1 MRLWKLHSR
10 GDTDGRGY
18 KMKRAVLCLGTNI
31 GDRTKNLH
39 DAVGAL
45 SFLFGTDV
53 IKTSK
58 VYETEPFEVPDEQEN
73 FYNCCVML
81 ETELSPKMLM
91 GACLGIE
98 AKMGRLRP
106 YKNSPRIIDIDIILY
121 EGEKINDVN
130 LTIPHPRFLERAFV
144 LLPLLDIFPD
154 GNAFGIG
161 FGSSLDNLDTSG
173 VKRVS

>member
-1 MRLWKLHSR
+1 
-10 GDTDGRGY
+10 
-18 KMKRAVLCLGTNI
+18 MKKAVLCLGTNI
-31 GDRTKNLH
+31 GDRMKNLH

-53 IKTSK
+53 VKTSK
-58 VYETEPFEVPDEQEN
+58 IYETEPFETPDKQDN

-81 ETELSPKMLM
+81 ETELSPEMLM

-106 YKNSPRIIDIDIILY
+106 YKNSPRIIDIDIIFY
-121 EGEKINDVN
+121 DGENRNEKN
-130 LTIPHPRFLERAFV
+130 LILPHPRFLERSFV

-154 GNAFGIG
+154 GNAFGVDFDSVLRI
-161 FGSSLDNLDTSG
+161 LDTSG
-173 VKRVS
+173 IKKVQKGDCYD